1 MLTGRKDGAGS
12 VAETLPEVLLGWLK
26 NQGGEVQSQGEKIV
40 FTKVSAEQRRFL
52 LRRRATLHLTLEIH
66 REERELVAA

>member
-12 VAETLPEVLLGWLK
+12 VAETLHEVLLGWLK
-26 NQGGEVQSQGEKIV
+26 NQGGEVQAHLQKAL
-40 FTKVSAEQRRFL
+40 AEQGRLL
-52 LRRRATLHLTLEIH
+52 LRRRATLHLTLEFH